1 MATDWKETYLLRS
14 TVVLF
19 SGPQQNL
26 ADNHQNKE
34 SSLFWNFQRKLLK
47 FLTFDPIKLLG
58 KSDEPS
64 SSKNKKF
71 K

>member
-1 MATDWKETYLLRS
+1 MATDFKETYHI
-14 TVVLF
+14 VVLF
-19 SGPQQNL
+19 SGPQQNS

-47 FLTFDPIKLLG
+47 FLTFDPIRLLG